1 MRRTMKLYRKFFAN
15 KERVAK
21 LARLDHRYDT
31 PLALHVDIMAVLAG
45 LAGGS
50 AQDVIIAVL
59 EGGLIDEANAP
70 LENIRKFGSI
80 EAFWQMVQGITGFVH
95 DEEKTLVDLAA
106 HVLLSGVGANDERGC
121 AARLWER

>member
-1 MRRTMKLYRKFFAN
+1 MRRTMKRYRKFFAN

-21 LARLDHRYDT
+21 LARLGHRYDA
-31 PLALHVDIMAVLAG
+31 PLALHTDIMAVLAG

-80 EAFWQMVQGITGFVH
+80 EAFWQMVQGITALCTM
-95 DEEKTLVDLAA
+95 KKRR
-106 HVLLSGVGANDERGC
+106 SSIWRRMC
-121 AARLWER
+121 CSQRWRKR